1 MLNIVKQPIEENP
14 MSNPREYTN
23 RLFEML
29 EDGMI
34 SYQKVVEMALAY
46 MSESEV
52 HDMMEKNE
60 LLIEDEEYDE
70 DFWKMIDRDEVDRI
84 YTECGV

>member
-1 MLNIVKQPIEENP
+1 

-60 LLIEDEEYDE
+60 LLIEEDEDDHELISYYDE
-70 DFWKMIDRDEVDRI
+70 YYWKEMGE
-84 YTECGV
+84 

>member
-1 MLNIVKQPIEENP
+1 
-14 MSNPREYTN
+14 MSNPREYTD
-23 RLFEML
+23 RLFDMI

-34 SYQKVVEMALAY
+34 SYQKVAEMALAY

-60 LLIEDEEYDE
+60 LLIEDEEDEEDEDDEYDE
-70 DFWKMIDRDEVDRI
+70 EFWKMIEQDEEDRI
-84 YTECGV
+84 YTEFGV